1 MQSIRP
7 SQFGD
12 WLQHLATEQPG
23 VKPVLLDVREP
34 WECQTA
40 SVKAEDGFAL
50 LQMPMRTVPARY
62 MEMDRNQPIACLCH
76 HGARSAQV
84 AHFLMQQGF
93 SNVVNV
99 HGGINAWSHERDPG
113 VPMY

>member
-12 WLQHLATEQPG
+12 WLQHQATEQPG

-50 LQMPMRTVPARY
+50 VQMPMRSVPARY
-62 MEMDRNQPIACLCH
+62 MEMDRDLPIACLCH
-76 HGARSAQV
+76 HGARSLRV
-84 AHFLMQQGF
+84 ASFLQHHGF
-93 SNVVNV
+93 EHLANIT
-99 HGGINAWSHERDPG
+99 GGIDAWSQESDPA
-113 VPMY
+113 VPRY